1 MVLQQVE
8 LLRKFRFPLGR
19 LFLPGLFESCRIHSA
34 AYYFFDVTDRQSI
47 RQYLF
52 VKSQLHFRVLDR
64 EQCTCVPHIDLLIL
78 QPHLYLGWELQK
90 AEIIGNRRPLLADTL
105 AQLFLRQ
112 AVTVDQLLVSQGYFY
127 RVQIFALD
135 ILDQSHLDDILVC
148 CGFDIGGDT
157 FQASHQG
164 SAIPTFARDNHIFIR
179 SRFFQR
185 NRLNDTQ

>member
-8 LLRKFRFPLGR
+8 LLGKFRFPLGR
-19 LFLPGLFESCRIHSA
+19 LFFLCLFESCRIHSA

-47 RQYLF
+47 RQYLL

-64 EQCTCVPHIDLLIL
+64 KQRTCMPHVDLLIL
-78 QPHLYLGWELQK
+78 QPHLYLGREFQE

-105 AQLFLRQ
+105 AQLFLCQ
-112 AVTVDQLLVSQGYFY
+112 PITVDQLLVSQGYFY
-127 RVQIFALD
+127 RVQVFTLD

-157 FQASHQG
+157 LQACHQG
-164 SAIPTFARDNHIFIR
+164 STVPTFAGNNHIFVR

-185 NRLNDTQ
+185 NRLNNT